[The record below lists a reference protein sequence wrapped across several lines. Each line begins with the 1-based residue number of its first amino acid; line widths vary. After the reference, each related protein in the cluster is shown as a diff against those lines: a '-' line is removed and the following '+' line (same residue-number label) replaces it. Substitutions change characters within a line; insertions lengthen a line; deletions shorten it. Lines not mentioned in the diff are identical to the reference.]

1 MKYVLENSHKN
12 LLILLFILFLL
23 CSVHSIIAFQLLSKI
38 RIAESYYIKV
48 FAFIVV
54 IRVRDISLKI
64 QFRNGSYMFYEQKT
78 KMWFYRKL
86 EKSILFYL

>member
-1 MKYVLENSHKN
+1 MLTE
-12 LLILLFILFLL
+12 
-23 CSVHSIIAFQLLSKI
+23 
-38 RIAESYYIKV
+38 RIAESFYIKV